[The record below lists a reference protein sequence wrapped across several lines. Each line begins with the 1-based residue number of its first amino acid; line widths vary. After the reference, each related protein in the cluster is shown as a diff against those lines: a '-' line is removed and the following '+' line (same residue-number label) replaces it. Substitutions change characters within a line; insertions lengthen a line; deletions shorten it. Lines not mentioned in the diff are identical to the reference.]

1 MIPALTISR
10 LFCKKEG
17 SILSKAGK
25 DEHIDTQA
33 AVLAAICY
41 EYVDFGC
48 EALSNNQM
56 QTLFL
61 QHENALYVA
70 KPLFNTLILC
80 FICKND
86 ANLGLCRAKI
96 ESLADAVTDGLSDL
110 KEFLEEPASEQWTK
124 IGTPIDW

>member
-1 MIPALTISR
+1 M
-10 LFCKKEG
+10 
-17 SILSKAGK
+17 
-25 DEHIDTQA
+25 
-33 AVLAAICY
+33 LAAICY

-56 QTLFL
+56 QVLLL

-86 ANLGLCRAKI
+86 ANLGLIRQKI
-96 ESLADAVTDGLSDL
+96 DNLAETVQEG
-110 KEFLEEPASEQWTK
+110 LEEV
-124 IGTPIDW
+124 